1 MFATSQRSFV
11 SLQRALGGF
20 SAADSEIRESTGS
33 AEMQRRVRKCRVQS
47 AICAPISA
55 TLESA
60 RARMGLDE
68 RRKEQDERRDLKGNG

>member
-1 MFATSQRSFV
+1 
-11 SLQRALGGF
+11 LQRALGGF

-60 RARMGLDE
+60 RARMGLDKR
-68 RRKEQDERRDLKGNG
+68 RRKEDFERGLNANG